1 MKYSMNILLSVMV
14 GCAMLFSGLAM
25 SQTPETPSAETD
37 GARDAASADTAAE
50 NRKNDTADMP
60 PVPFSEDRSAALP
73 RMTADSYQF
82 NESGPLIS
90 LERAQQ
96 LARKNNPSFRNLDEQ
111 IYQSEVLIK
120 SAWAMLLP
128 TVSATAQ
135 LIRNRSES
143 SMAFPAFASPA
154 FKQWVNDDTGSVPF
168 PMGDEIVIQ
177 KKWQSSIGLTTNVTL
192 FNARSIPL
200 IQNAYDMVDQQRLKA
215 QTARN
220 DLLFAVTSAYYQIAN
235 LRELVNVYADNITV
249 AKESL
254 RMAEARKL
262 VGQGTQIDVMRAQI
276 QLKEMEQTLADAVD
290 AYNTAKRSLA
300 LFIGVKGDFQL
311 VMPRQIQDVEQ
322 TEASLTDSALSN
334 RVELRSA
341 EMDVVLARRMGE
353 ETRNKWIPKFDA
365 TFKVDLSNVEG
376 FSGEKANWMLI
387 FGMNWSIF
395 EGGARLAERDE
406 RASKIRMAQNQI
418 DQLKLDI
425 KTDVANKVQD
435 KISKQR
441 KLEVSGE
448 LVALAEE
455 NHKMISKQYEVGMAN
470 SLELTDAA
478 NELANKKVMRVVA
491 KLEYELALLTLGKTV
506 GEYSSLAL
514 K

>member
-37 GARDAASADTAAE
+37 DARDAASADTASE
-50 NRKNDTADMP
+50 NRETDTADMP
-60 PVPFSEDRSAALP
+60 PVPFSEDKGAALP

-135 LIRNRSES
+135 LIRNRKEA
-143 SMAFPAFASPA
+143 SMALPDFQDPNFGPALLGTAPI
-154 FKQWVNDDTGSVPF
+154 
-168 PMGDEIVIQ
+168 PMGDKIVMQ

-215 QTARN
+215 QIARN

-276 QLKEMEQTLADAVD
+276 QLKEMEQTLADAGD

-311 VMPRQIQDVEQ
+311 VMPRQIQNVEQ

-341 EMDVVLARRMGE
+341 EMDVVLARRMIE

-376 FSGEKANWMLI
+376 FSGEKVNWMLI

-478 NELANKKVMRVVA
+478 NELANKKVMQVVA